1 MRSEQ
6 ELNSGVSL
14 KALATNAVHG
24 VKIERETQM
33 TLVLRSEI
41 LNSSLKQPGVHKKA
55 DRITSTELG
64 HAKFLPCGFL
74 VICCLLRV
82 IQTED

>member
-14 KALATNAVHG
+14 NALATNAVYG
-24 VKIERETQM
+24 VKIEREPQV
-33 TLVLRSEI
+33 TLMLRSEI

-55 DRITSTELG
+55 ARITS
-64 HAKFLPCGFL
+64 
-74 VICCLLRV
+74 
-82 IQTED
+82 